1 MVGGLRM
8 VPMAYRGFAVA
19 AALALALG
27 GCQTTQ
33 KLLPSQTEADNGRFD
48 TYTDV
53 QHAYDRIQPGRTS
66 THDLAGMGFDVDA
79 TSNVEV
85 LSYLGVIERFMPR
98 ESIHM
103 DDLDPTVRQCL
114 QSRVECTAYIFRPQ
128 FAEKRRIGNLPL
140 DLLGFKRTTQQNG
153 WSAEVLLVIKDSKV
167 IYKLWAGKPHMDG
180 VRTQLS
186 PLGPFQDLSGVAG
199 GAVANVIVP

>member
-1 MVGGLRM
+1 MRI
-8 VPMAYRGFAVA
+8 VPVVYRRLAVA

-27 GCQTTQ
+27 GCETSQA
-33 KLLPSQTEADNGRFD
+33 LLPSQTESDNGRFT
-48 TYTDV
+48 TYVDV

-66 THDLAGMGFDVDA
+66 TADLAGLGFDVDA
-79 TSNVEV
+79 ASNVEV
-85 LSYLGVIERFMPR
+85 LSYLGLIERFMPR

-103 DDLDPTVRQCL
+103 DDLDPSVRQCL
-114 QSRVECTAYIFRPQ
+114 QSRVECTAFIFRPQ
-128 FAEKRRIGNLPL
+128 FIEKRRIGNVPL

-153 WSAEVLLVIKDSKV
+153 WSAEVLLVIRDNHV

-180 VRTQLS
+180 TRQNVQ

>member
-1 MVGGLRM
+1 MRI
-8 VPMAYRGFAVA
+8 VPVVYRRLAMAA
-19 AALALALG
+19 AIALALS
-27 GCQTTQ
+27 GCETSQA
-33 KLLPSQTEADNGRFD
+33 LLPSQTEADNGRFT

-53 QHAYDRIQPGRTS
+53 QQAYDRIKPGHTS
-66 THDLAGMGFDVDA
+66 VADLSGLGFDVNMA
-79 TSNVEV
+79 SNVEV
-85 LSYLGVIERFMPR
+85 LSYLGLIERFMPR

-128 FAEKRRIGNLPL
+128 FIEKRRIGNVPL
-140 DLLGFKRTTQQNG
+140 DLLGFRRTTQQNG
-153 WSAEVLLVIKDSKV
+153 WSAEVLLVIHDNHV

-180 VRTQLS
+180 TRQNVQ